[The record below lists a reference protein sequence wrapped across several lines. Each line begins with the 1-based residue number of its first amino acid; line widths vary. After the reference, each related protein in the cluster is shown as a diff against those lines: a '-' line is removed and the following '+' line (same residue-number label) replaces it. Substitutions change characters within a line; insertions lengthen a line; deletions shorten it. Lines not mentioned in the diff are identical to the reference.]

1 MMMPPLSLCL
11 APDQNPECPAPD
23 QNPERTRTAW
33 GTASQDFQ
41 ERHFEQYESHTNP
54 EPARGLLNGGIQICP
69 IDSVKR
75 HSVARHGLVIESI
88 YASAGRKIELRFD
101 APVHLLVMYDEGAR
115 REGETSIRGLDPSTL
130 QTFANKLTFVPA
142 DHAYHEWHETSK
154 PTRVT
159 YLYLDPG
166 RLKNLSDIDPTYVP
180 RILFEDPILWKTAGK
195 LKTVIETGQARS
207 NSYAE
212 ALVKV
217 LLHEL
222 PRSDHNLAQTS
233 LLNRGGLATW
243 QMRAV
248 TNYVEE
254 HLGEP
259 ISLALLAQLVRLSQ
273 HHFCRAFKNSFGI
286 SPHQYHV
293 QRRIERAKALL
304 VDRANSVTDVALI
317 VGYSQASALS
327 VAFRKTTG
335 RRPKEFRRDFS

>member
-1 MMMPPLSLCL
+1 MITPPLSLL
-11 APDQNPECPAPD
+11 LAPD

-33 GTASQDFQ
+33 GAASQDFCG
-41 ERHFEQYESHTNP
+41 RHFEQYETNTKS
-54 EPARGLLNGGIQICP
+54 EPGCGLSDLAIQICP

-88 YASAGRKIELRFD
+88 YASPGRKIELRFD

-115 REGETSIRGLDPSTL
+115 RDGKTSIRGLDPSTL
-130 QTFANKLTFVPA
+130 QTFANKLTFAPA
-142 DHAYHEWHETSK
+142 GHAYHEWHETSK

-159 YLYLDPG
+159 YLYLDPA
-166 RLKNLSDIDPTYVP
+166 RLKKFADVDPTYVP
-180 RILFEDPILWKTAGK
+180 RIFFEDPVLWKTAGK
-195 LKTVIETGQARS
+195 LKSVIETGRARS
-207 NSYAE
+207 VSYVE
-212 ALVKV
+212 ALAKV

-222 PRSDHNLAQTS
+222 PRSDHYLPQTS

-248 TNYVEE
+248 TTYVEE
-254 HLGEP
+254 HVGEP
-259 ISLALLAQLVRLSQ
+259 ISLAFLAQLVRLSQ

-304 VDRANSVTDVALI
+304 ADQANSVTNVALI
-317 VGYSQASALS
+317 VGYSQASAFS
-327 VAFRKTTG
+327 AAFRKTTG
-335 RRPKEFRRDFS
+335 QTPKEFRRGFS